1 MALLSKLF
9 TLLKPPCNQF
19 NILFSARQG
28 VVIALFIIFLGII
41 PGIALIV
48 FILYYAKYNLKLN
61 WKSAPSTTY
70 VTKCFQHARTISL
83 GGGSA
88 FSRPQNMHSTTS
100 STTSPRKVEICD
112 ATLVSTTN
120 IDGIVRSNTITD
132 EHRNCRTKRLS
143 IKNLFSKNDLASS
156 VEKLYDDS
164 QKFYTKKPPPVPDIA
179 LKTPRRMSFKNL
191 KKIAFSSNSGHSNSK
206 ENICSEID
214 INASTPT
221 ASTSD
226 CEGVQSL
233 SVKELAKKLNNLK
246 VQRL

>member
-1 MALLSKLF
+1 M
-9 TLLKPPCNQF
+9 
-19 NILFSARQG
+19 
-28 VVIALFIIFLGII
+28 
-41 PGIALIV
+41 

-70 VTKCFQHARTISL
+70 VTKCFQHASTISF
-83 GGGSA
+83 GGGSSA
-88 FSRPQNMHSTTS
+88 FSRQQTMHSS
-100 STTSPRKVEICD
+100 TSPRKVEICD

-132 EHRNCRTKRLS
+132 EHRNCRPKRLS
-143 IKNLFSKNDLASS
+143 LKNLFSKNDLTSS
-156 VEKLYDDS
+156 VEKLNDDS
-164 QKFYTKKPPPVPDIA
+164 QKFYTKKPPPVPEIA

-191 KKIAFSSNSGHSNSK
+191 KKIAFSSNNSGHSNSK

-214 INASTPT
+214 NNTSTPT

-226 CEGVQSL
+226 SEGIQSL

-246 VQRL
+246 VQRQL

>member
-1 MALLSKLF
+1 M
-9 TLLKPPCNQF
+9 
-19 NILFSARQG
+19 
-28 VVIALFIIFLGII
+28 
-41 PGIALIV
+41 

-70 VTKCFQHARTISL
+70 VTKCFQHASTISF

-88 FSRPQNMHSTTS
+88 FSRQQTMR

-143 IKNLFSKNDLASS
+143 LKNLFSKSDVASS
-156 VEKLYDDS
+156 VEKLNDDS
-164 QKFYTKKPPPVPDIA
+164 QKFYTKKPPPVPEIA
-179 LKTPRRMSFKNL
+179 LKAPRRMSFKNL
-191 KKIAFSSNSGHSNSK
+191 KKIAFSSNNSGHSNSK
-206 ENICSEID
+206 ENIYSEID
-214 INASTPT
+214 NNTSTPT

-226 CEGVQSL
+226 SEGIQSL

-246 VQRL
+246 AQRQL